1 MTCISW
7 SVILQVFD
15 ASSMIY
21 AWDNYPVLQFP
32 GLWEWMATQ
41 IEERK
46 LVMPSVAFGE
56 VVNKTP
62 DCGKWLKDNELEQI
76 EISNVVVQD
85 AMRIKLLLGIVGD
98 KYKTGVGEND
108 LFIIATAREQRAE
121 LVSDERK
128 QPDLPKEPHNYK
140 IPAVCAMAEVSI
152 PCINFIDFIK
162 RSAVVFR

>member
-1 MTCISW
+1 M
-7 SVILQVFD
+7 QVFD

-21 AWDNYPVLQFP
+21 AWDNYPALQFP

-41 IEERK
+41 AEERQ
-46 LVMPSVAFGE
+46 LVMPSVAFEE

-62 DCGKWLKDNELEQI
+62 DCGEWLNDNGLWVI
-76 EISNVVVQD
+76 EISNAVMQD

-98 KYKTGVGEND
+98 KYRSGVGEND
-108 LFIIATAREQRAE
+108 LLIIATAREQRAE
-121 LVSDERK
+121 LVSDERR
-128 QPDLPKEPHNYK
+128 QTDLPKERHNYK
-140 IPAVCAMAEVSI
+140 IPAVCAMSEVSV